1 MKYISYDQAEKLVKN
16 NKDKI
21 LIFVLGKKDCVACS
35 TFSNSFYPN
44 LKQEDNLEIY
54 GLNLDK
60 DYKTIFPPLKSPM
73 FYFYTAGS
81 EVYPM
86 IRENLP
92 PENIFIGE
100 IEQQKKILNGESFY
114 EVYKKVA

>member
-1 MKYISYDQAEKLVKN
+1 MKYISYTEAENLIKN

-21 LIFVLGKKDCVACS
+21 FIFVLGKEDCVACS
-35 TFSNSFYPN
+35 TFFTTFYPN
-44 LKQEDNLEIY
+44 LKKENSVEIF
-54 GLNLDK
+54 GLNLGK

-81 EVYPM
+81 EIYPM

-92 PENIFIGE
+92 PEEIFINE
-100 IEQQKKILNGESFY
+100 IKQQKRILNGESFY